1 MYTEFPVD
9 GKMRELTRHGTDD
22 FPIQYY
28 VDELHRFSGHTIP
41 LHWHPELEIWKAEGG
56 NVTVQVGAETLLLEE
71 GSAIFINAN
80 TLHGFTLPDETRTPA
95 CPNIVFKGELAAP
108 VTSMIYKKY
117 IAPILSDPCIP
128 YILLQPSYAWQ
139 ANILEHLEQIF
150 FLMKTPAAP
159 CPELGVQ
166 RELGWIWQLL
176 WTNREQI
183 PLSEGKKNERL
194 LQVRIQKMLTFIHSS
209 CPSRITLA
217 DIAASAGISKSEA
230 ARCFQACLLTSP
242 VNYLLSLRIETA
254 RHALAASRDTVEE
267 ISASCGFQ
275 SASYFCRVFRKYT
288 GMTPLQ
294 YRKEK
299 NRLL

>member
-1 MYTEFPVD
+1 M
-9 GKMRELTRHGTDD
+9 
-22 FPIQYY
+22 
-28 VDELHRFSGHTIP
+28 
-41 LHWHPELEIWKAEGG
+41 
-56 NVTVQVGAETLLLEE
+56 GAETLLLEE

-80 TLHGFTLPDETRTPA
+80 TLHGFTLTDETRTPA

-117 IAPILSDPCIP
+117 IASDSQRSLHSLHSFAAVICLAGK
-128 YILLQPSYAWQ
+128 YS
-139 ANILEHLEQIF
+139 EHLEQIF

-209 CPSRITLA
+209 CSSRITLA
-217 DIAASAGISKSEA
+217 DIAASAGNQQK
-230 ARCFQACLLTSP
+230 RGCP
-242 VNYLLSLRIETA
+242 LLSGLPSDIPCK
-254 RHALAASRDTVEE
+254 LSSL
-267 ISASCGFQ
+267 SAH
-275 SASYFCRVFRKYT
+275 
-288 GMTPLQ
+288 
-294 YRKEK
+294 
-299 NRLL
+299 

>member
-183 PLSEGKKNERL
+183 PLSEGKKMRGCCRS
-194 LQVRIQKMLTFIHSS
+194 V
-209 CPSRITLA
+209 SR
-217 DIAASAGISKSEA
+217 K
-230 ARCFQACLLTSP
+230 C
-242 VNYLLSLRIETA
+242 
-254 RHALAASRDTVEE
+254 
-267 ISASCGFQ
+267 
-275 SASYFCRVFRKYT
+275 
-288 GMTPLQ
+288 
-294 YRKEK
+294 
-299 NRLL
+299 